1 MFDDYMPL
9 RLDLLEDAHLLRIA
23 ELLRIS
29 DDETFGKLF
38 RVWRWAQRNTIT
50 GTITATERTVNR
62 IAGKSGFAS
71 AMANA
76 GWLVIGDGT
85 VAIPEWEKWNSKAAK
100 KRADDRDRQRDSRGR
115 RSPKPVT
122 NVTTICDSGHKNN
135 GPTETVTE
143 TDVIKVS
150 SKQLSPLA
158 GTATAD
164 RVSVSVDECRH
175 LAAKAFSRMGYE
187 GDDAAVLWRSA
198 ALVSAEQIAQADFF
212 DACESVATTSPA
224 NPIAYFRKTLAARV
238 PNLDELLRRVRLV
251 PRCPHGPINTHAGD
265 KPTLQLRKV
274 IHDSP
279 TD

>member
-23 ELLRIS
+23 ELMRLS

-38 RVWRWAQRNTIT
+38 RVWRWAQRNTVT
-50 GTITATERTVNR
+50 GTIAATERTVDR
-62 IAGKSGFAS
+62 IAGKTGFAD
-71 AMANA
+71 AMSKA
-76 GWLVIGDGT
+76 GWLIIGDGT
-85 VAIPEWEKWNSKAAK
+85 VAVPEWEKWNSKAAK

-115 RSPKPVT
+115 RSRNGVT
-122 NVTTICDSGHKNN
+122 NVTTSCDNSHKND

-150 SKQLSPLA
+150 SKQLSNLA

-164 RVSVSVDECRH
+164 RFSVAVDDCRH
-175 LAAKAFSRMGYE
+175 LAAKAFSRMAYE
-187 GDDAAVLWRSA
+187 GDDAAVLWRAA
-198 ALVSAEQIAQADFF
+198 ALAASDRIAQADFF
-212 DACESVATTSPA
+212 DACEAVAATSPA

-238 PNLDELLRRVRLV
+238 TNLDELLRRVRLV
-251 PRCPHGPINTHAGD
+251 PSCPKGPVNNHSGE

-274 IHDSP
+274 NHDSHA
-279 TD
+279 D